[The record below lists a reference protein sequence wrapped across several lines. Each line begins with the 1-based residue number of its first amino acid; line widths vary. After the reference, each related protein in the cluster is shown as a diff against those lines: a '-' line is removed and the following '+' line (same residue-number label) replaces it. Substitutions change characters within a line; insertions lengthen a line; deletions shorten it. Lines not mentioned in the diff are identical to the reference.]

1 MGSLIGQRFCCD
13 FKGNTMSIA
22 KRALLIQRTLGTR
35 YAAGYLRN
43 RKVSLSLARK
53 VLTGKMGALQ

>member
-1 MGSLIGQRFCCD
+1 
-13 FKGNTMSIA
+13 MSIA

-35 YAAGYLRN
+35 FAAGYLRN
-43 RKVSLSLARK
+43 RKVSCNLARK

>member
-1 MGSLIGQRFCCD
+1 
-13 FKGNTMSIA
+13 MSIV

>member
-1 MGSLIGQRFCCD
+1 
-13 FKGNTMSIA
+13 MSIA

-43 RKVSLSLARK
+43 HKISLKLARK
-53 VLTGKMGALQ
+53 VLTGKMGEIL